1 MLGQKAFCP
10 FDTGLL
16 RTFDPG
22 INKNLDKRKK
32 AYYSN
37 VSRNCFKNRKRY
49 REKGSDKEEY
59 LFIQASERIF
69 HRLKEYLAVDTG
81 KVALEPED

>member
-1 MLGQKAFCP
+1 MADSKFINLCASKLASDF
-10 FDTGLL
+10 

-59 LFIQASERIF
+59 LFIPASERIF
-69 HRLKEYLAVDTG
+69 HRLKEYPVRQQG
-81 KVALEPED
+81 R